1 MTRFVSLVQLGVGQ
15 VGAAVARLVREQAP
29 AWREHYGVDVR
40 YSALA
45 DSTGFVVPNE
55 LARSSDDVAE
65 PLAVVDAALSA
76 RTSGLRFADLPGAIP
91 AERWRAVLD
100 RALEHADVPDDVYVL
115 DCAAG
120 PGTTPLLMAA
130 HEVGAHLVLANKDPL
145 TGPMA
150 RFRALAECNDC
161 ALLRC
166 SATVGAGLP
175 VLATLAGLVAS
186 GDTLRTLD
194 ARASGSLG
202 FLCDQLSQGER
213 FDAAVSAAMA
223 HGYTEPDPR
232 LDLSGFDVARKLLIL
247 ARVAGFERELDDVHV
262 ESLVPPG
269 AETLDRA
276 AFLASLPQYRDFLA
290 DRVADARQC
299 GKVLRYVGRFAEEG
313 RLSASLVALTPD
325 DPLALGGGPENVFRL
340 RTARYDAHPL
350 TISGPGAGVAVTAG
364 AVVADLLRSL
374 EVLPC

>member
-1 MTRFVSLVQLGVGQ
+1 MRYVSLLQLGVGQ
-15 VGAAVARLVREQAP
+15 VGAAVARLIHEQAP
-29 AWREHYGVDVR
+29 TWRVRYAVDVQ

-45 DSTGFVVPNE
+45 DSSGFALPDAT
-55 LARSSDDVAE
+55 ARGTDTVAGT
-65 PLAVVDAALSA
+65 LRGMDAALAA
-76 RTSGLRFADLPGAIP
+76 RASGERFASLPGAKS
-91 AERWRAVLD
+91 AAQWTEVLD
-100 RALEHADVPDDVYVL
+100 WALAGASDPGNLYVL
-115 DCAAG
+115 DCATG
-120 PGTTPLLMAA
+120 PDTTPLLLAA
-130 HEVGAHLVLANKDPL
+130 RAAGARIVLANKDPL

-150 RFRALAECNDC
+150 QFRALTGTDRFAS
-161 ALLRC
+161 LRC

-186 GDTLRTLD
+186 GDTLRLLD

-202 FLCDQLSQGER
+202 FLCDQLSQGQR
-213 FDAAVSAAMA
+213 FDVAVRAAVAQ
-223 HGYTEPDPR
+223 GYTEPDPR

-247 ARVAGFERELDDVHV
+247 ARVAGFDRELSDVRV
-262 ESLVPPG
+262 DSLVPPG

-276 AFLASLPQYRDFLA
+276 AFLASLDDYGDHLA
-290 DRVADARQC
+290 SRVSEARSS
-299 GKVLRYVGRFAEEG
+299 GRVLRYVGRVTEDG
-313 RLSASLVALTPD
+313 QLSASLVAIAPV

-340 RTARYDAHPL
+340 RSTRYGAYPL